1 MIYQNEYGDPQG
13 QNYSQVFS
21 NRKNRRRLTRSIDL
35 SNKATADDFF
45 KDDNKKWRNFK
56 LPKMPP
62 VNISGNKSIDYG
74 LAKPQEKSKYSD
86 ILAAAKRMQNGRKVL
101 LKNRQTL
108 SPINRSR

>member
-1 MIYQNEYGDPQG
+1 
-13 QNYSQVFS
+13 
-21 NRKNRRRLTRSIDL
+21 
-35 SNKATADDFF
+35 
-45 KDDNKKWRNFK
+45 
-56 LPKMPP
+56 MPP